1 MNLPPDDDD
10 RALRID
16 MLPAIDVIFAILA
29 LTIVASATLTSLEG
43 LPVALPRASQAEPQ
57 DRPDATI
64 TIAASGE
71 IQLDG
76 ETIAIDTLVDRL
88 RQNAGQ
94 RAILRAD
101 ASVPHGQVVA
111 VLDRLRQIENLQL
124 AIGTQSAPSPAQTPA
139 R

>member
-29 LTIVASATLTSLEG
+29 LTIVASATLTRLEG

-57 DRPDATI
+57 DLPDATI
-64 TIAASGE
+64 TIAATGE

-76 ETIAIDTLVDRL
+76 ETVEIDALVSRVGDR
-88 RQNAGQ
+88 RK
-94 RAILRAD
+94 AILRAD
-101 ASVPHGQVVA
+101 ANVPHGQVVA
-111 VLDRLRQIENLQL
+111 VLDRLRQVENLQL
-124 AIGTQSAPSPAQTPA
+124 AIGTEPATMP
-139 R
+139 